1 MQTATLHQLK
11 KELETLDRDSILQIC
26 LRLARSKKETK
37 ELLTYLI
44 YDANNEDRF
53 RQSIKT
59 DIEEEFLQINKANI
73 YWIKKSLRK
82 ILRNLD
88 KVIRFSGSKETE
100 IESRIHFL
108 RQIKVNNLP
117 IHYSKVLVNM
127 LNTQLKKINAAID
140 KVHED
145 LQYDYGLELD
155 EILSKK

>member
-26 LRLARSKKETK
+26 LRLARSKKENK
-37 ELLTYLI
+37 ELLSYLI

-59 DIEEEFLQINKANI
+59 DMQAEFLEINRSNI

-82 ILRNLD
+82 ILRNAD

-100 IESRIHFL
+100 IELRIHFL
-108 RQIKVNNLP
+108 RQIKINNLP
-117 IHYSKVLVNM
+117 VHQSKVLVNM
-127 LNTQLKKINAAID
+127 LQTQLKKINTAID

-155 EILSKK
+155 EIMGK